1 MIIWLSG
8 PYGVGKSTLA
18 KAMAAK
24 MKSALIFDAEEVG
37 NAVRDNYPDCPYGYI
52 FEDYPLWGEFC
63 CLLLKDV
70 HEKFHK
76 DILVPMTLLRRESYC
91 IIEKLNQDGI
101 DTRLVVLEAS
111 YQTVHDRIL
120 ARGEGEDCWCMENIE
135 LAREGCAALP
145 GIHIQ
150 TDGTTVEKLC
160 DEVLNICTNGTCTQ
174 PGV

>member
-8 PYGVGKSTLA
+8 PYGVGKSTLVE
-18 KAMAAK
+18 AMAAK
-24 MKSALIFDAEEVG
+24 MKNALIFNAEEAG

-91 IIEKLNQDGI
+91 IIEKLNRDGI

-111 YQTVHDRIL
+111 DQTVHDRIL
-120 ARGEGEDCWCMENIE
+120 ARGEEEGCWCMENID
-135 LAREGCAALP
+135 LARVGCATLP

-150 TDGTTVEKLC
+150 TDDKTIDALC
-160 DEVLNICTNGTCTQ
+160 DEVLNQ
-174 PGV
+174 MY